1 MYTGTKAAM
10 IDCLQSIPKPGKN
23 NLRNRATIAA
33 LDMAVVIH
41 MVKPGTK
48 THNFK
53 DYAHLNVIPFLKSQ
67 LTTMKRVDSL
77 WESYRLGSLSL
88 KSGTRIK
95 RGGTFTT
102 RTRVGPTIPIPKG
115 KAWQEFLKDSEN
127 KKQLFEYLGEVL
139 KA

>member
-1 MYTGTKAAM
+1 M
-10 IDCLQSIPKPGKN
+10 
-23 NLRNRATIAA
+23 AA
-33 LDMAVVIH
+33 LDMAAMIH

-67 LTTMKRVDSL
+67 LTIMERIDSIL
-77 WESYRLGSLSL
+77 ESYGLGSLSL

-102 RTRVGPTIPIPKG
+102 RTCVGPAIPIPKG
-115 KAWQEFLKDSEN
+115 KSWHTFFKDSEN
-127 KKQLFEYLGEVL
+127 
-139 KA
+139 